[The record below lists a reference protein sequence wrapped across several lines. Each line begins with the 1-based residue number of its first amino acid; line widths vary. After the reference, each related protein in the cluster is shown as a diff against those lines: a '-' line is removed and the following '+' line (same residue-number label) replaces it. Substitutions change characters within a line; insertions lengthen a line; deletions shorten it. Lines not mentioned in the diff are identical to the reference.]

1 MRHLGS
7 DPIEESDV
15 GHRVGILYIR
25 FFCSVRVMSPPTEST
40 ETCTSVKINYVE
52 TTTSRL
58 TIESLVS
65 CRGHLLWEKLLNS
78 TKERYAVIR

>member
-25 FFCSVRVMSPPTEST
+25 FFCSVRVMSPPTE
-40 ETCTSVKINYVE
+40 TCTGVKINHVE
-52 TTTSRL
+52 TITSNL
-58 TIESLVS
+58 TIEILVS
-65 CRGHLLWEKLLNS
+65 
-78 TKERYAVIR
+78 